1 MEIVVRVAIIYVFLM
16 LGLRVIGKREF
27 GQLTPFEL
35 VTLLLIPEIVT
46 KALTGQ
52 DYSLTAAFIGVSTLL
67 VLVFLTSLLAY
78 RFPSFGRFT
87 EGRPA
92 LLAREGMLVPAT
104 LHRER
109 VSPEEIRLE
118 LHKYGL
124 EEWAQVKWALL
135 EVDGSITLVPWMP
148 EEADIKRDQKELP

>member
-109 VSPEEIRLE
+109 VSPDEIRLE

-148 EEADIKRDQKELP
+148 EEVDIKRDQKELP

>member
-92 LLAREGMLVPAT
+92 LLARAGMLVPAT

-109 VSPEEIRLE
+109 VSPDEIRLE

-135 EVDGSITLVPWMP
+135 EVDGSITLVPWLP
-148 EEADIKRDQKELP
+148 DEADIKRDQKELP

>member
-1 MEIVVRVAIIYVFLM
+1 MEIVVRVALIYVFLM
-16 LGLRVIGKREF
+16 FGLRVIGKREF

-35 VTLLLIPEIVT
+35 VTLLLIPEIVS

-52 DYSLTAAFIGVSTLL
+52 DYSLTAGFIGVSTLL
-67 VLVFLTSLLAY
+67 ALVFLTSLLAY
-78 RFPSFGRFT
+78 RFPPFARFT

-92 LLAREGMLVPAT
+92 LLARRGTLVPES

-109 VSPEEIRLE
+109 VSPDEIRLE

-124 EEWAQVKWALL
+124 EEMSQVKWALL
-135 EVDGSITLVPWMP
+135 EVDGSITLVPWDP
-148 EEADIKRDQKELP
+148 QEAQIQRDQHELP

>member
-1 MEIVVRVAIIYVFLM
+1 MEIVARVAVIYLLLM
-16 LGLRVIGKREF
+16 VGLRVIGKREF

-46 KALTGQ
+46 DALTGP
-52 DYSLTAAFIGVSTLL
+52 DHSLTAAFIGVTTLL
-67 VLVFLTSLLAY
+67 ILVFVTSTLAY
-78 RFPSFGRFT
+78 RFPSIGRIT

-92 LLAREGMLVPAT
+92 ILARLGDLVPET

-109 VSPEEIRLE
+109 VAPDEIRLE

-124 EEWAQVKWALL
+124 EDMSQVKWALL
-135 EVDGSITLVPWMP
+135 EVDGSITLVPWDP
-148 EEADIKRDQKELP
+148 EEAEVKRDQKEFP

>member
-78 RFPSFGRFT
+78 RFPTFGRFT

-92 LLAREGMLVPAT
+92 LLAREGTLVPAT

-109 VSPEEIRLE
+109 VSPDEIRLE

-148 EEADIKRDQKELP
+148 DEADIKRDQKEFP

>member
-109 VSPEEIRLE
+109 VSPDEIRLE

>member
-92 LLAREGMLVPAT
+92 LLAREGALVPAT

-109 VSPEEIRLE
+109 VSPDEIRLE

>member
-1 MEIVVRVAIIYVFLM
+1 VEIVVRVATIYVLLM

-46 KALTGQ
+46 KALVGE
-52 DYSLTAAFIGVSTLL
+52 DYSLTAAFVGVTTLL
-67 VLVFLTSLLAY
+67 VLVFVTSLLAY
-78 RFPSFGRFT
+78 RFPAFGRFT

-92 LLAREGMLVPAT
+92 LLARDGALVPAT

-109 VSPEEIRLE
+109 VSPDEVQLE

-124 EEWAQVKWALL
+124 EELSQVKWALL
-135 EVDGSITLVPWMP
+135 EVDGSITLVPWIR
-148 EEADIKRDQKELP
+148 EEATIKRDQKEFP

>member
-1 MEIVVRVAIIYVFLM
+1 VEIVVRVAIIYVLLM

-46 KALTGQ
+46 KALVGE
-52 DYSLTAAFIGVSTLL
+52 DYSLTAAFVGVTTLL
-67 VLVFLTSLLAY
+67 VLVFVTSLLAY
-78 RFPSFGRFT
+78 RFPAFGRFT

-92 LLAREGMLVPAT
+92 LLARAGALVPAT

-109 VSPEEIRLE
+109 VSPDEIRLE

-124 EEWAQVKWALL
+124 EELSQVKWALL
-135 EVDGSITLVPWMP
+135 EVDGSITLVPWIR
-148 EEADIKRDQKELP
+148 EEATIKRDQKEFP

>member
-1 MEIVVRVAIIYVFLM
+1 VEIVVRVAIIYVLLM

-46 KALTGQ
+46 KALVGE
-52 DYSLTAAFIGVSTLL
+52 DYSLTAAFVGVTTLL
-67 VLVFLTSLLAY
+67 VLVFVTSLLAY
-78 RFPSFGRFT
+78 RFPAFGRFT

-92 LLAREGMLVPAT
+92 LLARDGALVPAT

-109 VSPEEIRLE
+109 VSPDEIRLE

-124 EEWAQVKWALL
+124 EELSQVKWALL
-135 EVDGSITLVPWMP
+135 EVDGSITLVPWIR
-148 EEADIKRDQKELP
+148 EEATIKRDQKEFP

>member
-1 MEIVVRVAIIYVFLM
+1 VEIVIRVAVIYVFLM
-16 LGLRVIGKREF
+16 AGLRVIGKREF

-46 KALTGQ
+46 KALTGE
-52 DYSLTAAFIGVSTLL
+52 DHSLTAAFIGVSTLL
-67 VLVFLTSLLAY
+67 TLVFLTSLFAY
-78 RFPSFGRFT
+78 RFPVFARLT

-92 LLAREGMLVPAT
+92 LLARDGEVLPGS

-109 VSPEEIRLE
+109 ISPEELTIE

-124 EEWAQVKWALL
+124 EDISQVKWALL
-135 EVDGSITLVPWMP
+135 EVDGSITLVP
-148 EEADIKRDQKELP
+148 RDRDDARIRRARKDFP